1 MCPAALPSDPQTLAW
16 TNTFAPPITAFL
28 NNAAPGAN
36 LTNVDTNNLI
46 SLCAFETVA
55 KQRKSQFCTLFE
67 GIPGSFPGLAY
78 TGDLD
83 KFYGTG

>member
-16 TNTFAPPITAFL
+16 TNTFAPPITAVL
-28 NNAAPGAN
+28 NAGAPGAN
-36 LTNVDTNNLI
+36 LTNVDTANLI

-55 KQRKSQFCTLFE
+55 KQNKSRFYNLFE
-67 GIPGSFPGLAY
+67 GIPGSFPGFAY
-78 TGDLD
+78 IGDLD